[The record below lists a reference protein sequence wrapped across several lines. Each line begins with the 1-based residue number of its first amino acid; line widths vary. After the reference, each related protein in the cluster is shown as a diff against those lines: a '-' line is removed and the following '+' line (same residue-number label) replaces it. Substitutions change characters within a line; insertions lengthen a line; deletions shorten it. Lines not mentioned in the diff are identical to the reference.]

1 MDAQF
6 KEGGGLLLFFIFL
19 RKEISSTTHDYLIN
33 ESHSLVTSIQSSFAC
48 ISILIFNVYI
58 SIARRFFPGS
68 NFRTHSLLFLKFF
81 SYFSFIGWFR
91 NIINHILRPYQVL
104 SIIQFKQF
112 LYEMFT
118 QMVWLKHKTGE
129 VHDFV
134 KVSLRKTLLAE
145 EAYLFYLFICLFNI
159 GQTKL
164 RLESYMCDVSN

>member
-1 MDAQF
+1 
-6 KEGGGLLLFFIFL
+6 
-19 RKEISSTTHDYLIN
+19 
-33 ESHSLVTSIQSSFAC
+33 
-48 ISILIFNVYI
+48 
-58 SIARRFFPGS
+58 
-68 NFRTHSLLFLKFF
+68 
-81 SYFSFIGWFR
+81 
-91 NIINHILRPYQVL
+91 
-104 SIIQFKQF
+104 
-112 LYEMFT
+112 MFT

>member
-19 RKEISSTTHDYLIN
+19 RKEISSTTHDCLIN
-33 ESHSLVTSIQSSFAC
+33 ESHSLVTSIQSSFAF